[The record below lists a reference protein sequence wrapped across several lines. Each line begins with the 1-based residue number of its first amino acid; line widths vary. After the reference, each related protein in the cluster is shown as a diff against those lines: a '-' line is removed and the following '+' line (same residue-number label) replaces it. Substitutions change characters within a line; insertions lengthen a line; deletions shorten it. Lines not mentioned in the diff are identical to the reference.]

1 MTMMKKLAR
10 HLGRG
15 ARSLY
20 VVFGVILIWR
30 GVWVLLDWID
40 IQLFGE
46 ITIGLALL
54 GILIGLF
61 LLFKHDHKLDE
72 LGHL

>member
-1 MTMMKKLAR
+1 MMKKLFQ

-15 ARSLY
+15 MRSLY
-20 VVFGVILIWR
+20 VVFGVVLIWR
-30 GVWVLLDWID
+30 GVWVILDWLDMLI
-40 IQLFGE
+40 FGE
-46 ITIGLALL
+46 ITIALALV
-54 GILIGLF
+54 GIAVGMF